1 MARDGLLRVALT
13 GGIATGKSYCLR
25 RFASLGVATIDA
37 DGFLVIRDR
46 SKDLIKSGGEW
57 ISSVELEGI
66 AIGNPDLADAAVIG
80 AKHPKWDERPV
91 LVAVKGADK
100 NPSEASLLA
109 FYEGKI
115 AKWQIPDKVV
125 FTDAIPRNA
134 TGKILKNRL
143 REMFGDCLL

>member
-1 MARDGLLRVALT
+1 M
-13 GGIATGKSYCLR
+13 
-25 RFASLGVATIDA
+25 
-37 DGFLVIRDR
+37 
-46 SKDLIKSGGEW
+46 
-57 ISSVELEGI
+57 
-66 AIGNPDLADAAVIG
+66 
-80 AKHPKWDERPV
+80 
-91 LVAVKGADK
+91 LVAVKAAGKEPDEK
-100 NPSEASLLA
+100 SLLA